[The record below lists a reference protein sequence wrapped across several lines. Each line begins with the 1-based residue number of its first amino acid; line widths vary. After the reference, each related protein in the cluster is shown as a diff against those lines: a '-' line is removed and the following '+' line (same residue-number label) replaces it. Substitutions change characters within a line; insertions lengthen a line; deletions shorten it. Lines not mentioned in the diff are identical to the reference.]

1 MPPRSPNNIYYVLQH
16 FQALDLLPQ
25 LSALAT
31 LYPKASDDVANHMDT
46 SKVFSHAGICSQW
59 SRHRSSSTS
68 VAHDEEH
75 GSESYH
81 LRQLIYLSRVLS
93 RLPPLPYRPRVPAK
107 RYSLSFVATRQ
118 FTFRTCESQTIAS
131 TFRKLLLFAIS
142 QTVVSESGNEYNP
155 QIHPRAYAP
164 SNTSLER
171 NKLSAYPYT
180 DSRVFVHL
188 YKLSGSVPTCSVSR
202 STKSPRTPEPW
213 LPVPLII

>member
-118 FTFRTCESQTIAS
+118 FTLRTCESQTIAS

-142 QTVVSESGNEYNP
+142 QTVGIRERERIQPSDTSKGLRTFKY
-155 QIHPRAYAP
+155 QPRKKQTERIP
-164 SNTSLER
+164 LHRLQSLR
-171 NKLSAYPYT
+171 ASL
-180 DSRVFVHL
+180 
-188 YKLSGSVPTCSVSR
+188 
-202 STKSPRTPEPW
+202 
-213 LPVPLII
+213 